1 MRFLLLLFSFTLHLL
16 GETRL
21 SLSDQVIA
29 PNTKIELIFDVA
41 MVTPETV
48 GKTLDNSILTIKPAW
63 KTKVVWRSQNIATI
77 VRSEAP
83 KVATEYQF
91 FLAKE
96 LKAVDGTIIPTK
108 ELKSVSSEPFQIVRS
123 VRNGSVRAGESV
135 LMFNDNVSPTAAA
148 PFFQFVSPKT
158 DEQKEQI
165 IAARTRKATWGDLRS
180 RYYYQ
185 PSWQERFTNQNRRY
199 GNPTPEPTEIIK
211 HALVVEPVTP
221 LPIGN
226 LWSLRR
232 LSSLPNAAGTATIN
246 TINHY
251 ALGNVTPFS
260 TKLVIPVTA
269 PDQPRAI
276 RITFNQALSK
286 DLKSDDFLEHLSF
299 KDPVKGLRATFDYR
313 RTSVTLHGDFNKRDA
328 YRVTLSNSLF
338 SADRLALE
346 KPIITDLK
354 FTRLA
359 PRILLPSWDEAQL
372 SRGSRTYQ
380 VKTVNNQSLRIRIK
394 RLSPKDL
401 IRTSLG
407 YRHYTGN
414 GPNTKRIKER
424 IAIPFELITGKVV
437 ADTVI
442 EINADLDTTHTHT
455 LNWNKYL
462 PKKQLGGAFFVSVTG
477 TAANHPDLS
486 KASNR
491 ITQSLVQL
499 TDIGL
504 AWKLSNENAFL
515 YAYSCETGKALPGVE
530 FSLFGEDAAPF
541 EKTVTDADGTASLPR
556 NGKHRLLR
564 VRNKSDLLILP
575 FDNSLSTVP
584 MWRFPINYNWNSA
597 PTDKRIVELFTDRS
611 LYRPGET
618 VHLKGIVRNL
628 KKDKLHLPSSINP
641 KIVLRDPMRRIITEK
656 DLTLSSSGSFD
667 FTHTLPETTVG
678 NYHFQLTWSKELE
691 AAEEINDYWAK
702 RAAKKSASFS
712 HSFSVQEFK
721 RNTFEV
727 KSSLTDKLA
736 YKLDAKYFQGTPVA
750 NGKVEWFFRTTP
762 TGFYPADYR
771 DFLFG
776 NHQGYDPDYWNH
788 YFGYLD
794 NSGSLSRQASH
805 SENGE
810 IELGENGEL
819 TIDFEM
825 PELKFPTP
833 RRATVQTEVMD
844 ANSQTLSTK
853 AGTTLHSSD
862 FYLGILRQDQ
872 ITRVGKEIPFKVVA
886 VTQKGNLHNAPVTAT
901 LTVEREVNQQT
912 KSKAPNGRVVVKNE
926 SSIVPVSTREI
937 ILTKGQ
943 LDLPFTP
950 KEPGKHFFTLT
961 SKDASGRSIKT
972 LITRQVY
979 GTDEYPWAYET
990 GMRIKLV
997 PEKRRYQHGDT
1008 ARILVLSPIEGEA
1021 LITIEH
1027 QEVVRKF
1034 RKPLTLEN
1042 PIIEIPLEENDA
1054 PSAFVSVLIIKGSA
1068 DSKRK
1073 NPEPQLR
1080 LGYCELQVDPAE
1092 SRLKV
1097 ELSTTQSETRPGDI
1111 IEVLGTVMDHKGKPV
1126 SASEVTFYAVDE
1138 GTLAVMGYA
1147 NPDPLS
1153 TFHQPRVMSL
1163 KNGTS
1168 LTNLI
1173 PESLDDREF
1182 GNKGFIIGGGEAD
1195 ASAQSRSNGANEKKS
1210 RSDFNPTATWM
1221 PTLVTANDGT
1231 FSARFKAPDTLTRY
1245 RLIAIATHKSSR
1257 FGNGLGEAVVN
1268 KPLMLEPSPPAFAH
1282 EGDRIRVK
1290 ALLQNTTEIAG
1301 TWKVELQLDST
1312 TTANKTLMTE
1322 INVPAKGQAPVEFEV
1337 TFANTGTAKWRWSA
1351 KPIALSNNILLPDL
1365 KRSFSDSV
1373 ESTFEVRYP
1382 MPLLREVQFV
1392 SFNDPTK
1399 KFNLL
1404 ENFSEGLVD
1413 GRGHLEVEFSRSRL
1427 LEAGGAIDYLLT
1439 YPYGCAEQTTSST
1452 IPWIAAKNLRHL
1464 APGFQKK
1471 SIAQIDKAIQAG
1483 ADRLLGMQ
1491 TSDGG
1496 IGYWSGSGTSSD
1508 WASSYA
1514 GLGLILCKEAGAK
1527 VPLSSLERLASYLS
1541 SKLRS
1546 LSSIKNSYD
1555 YENYARGLYVLAR
1568 LGKAENAYHS
1578 KLLENAEHLP
1588 QSARAFLALAMHT
1601 AKHDGAEK
1609 LLKMDGGAENNS
1621 GYWMPYRNSNAMS
1634 LFAWSTIEPNSKGCE
1649 DNLSKLLEKRSPRGH
1664 WHTTWAN
1671 AWSLLA
1677 MGAYAQAHDTSQE
1690 DIELLVET
1698 SNGTEKIIIPKNK
1711 SSHILK
1717 FPLEKGVKLLASSSE
1732 KTYVYSSIAA
1742 KPKIAPLQPISK
1754 HGLSIIRNYERVK
1767 ANGVTEKL
1775 KDPKIGDLVKV
1786 TLTVSLPD
1794 KAMRYLAIDDPL
1806 PSSFQAVNTDFESQ
1820 AGRVKDK
1827 NSWRISHREV
1837 RLDRVLFFIDN
1848 PLRSGNLIMTYHAR
1862 VTHKGE
1868 SFVPSTKV
1876 EEMYDPSSF
1885 ALGATQNLRVR

>member
-1 MRFLLLLFSFTLHLL
+1 MKFLLLLYFFTLPLL

-21 SLSDQVIA
+21 SLSDQVIG
-29 PNTKIELIFDVA
+29 PNTKIELIFDEA
-41 MVTPETV
+41 MVTPDVV
-48 GKTLDNSILTIKPAW
+48 GKTIDNSILTIKPAW
-63 KTKVVWRSQNIATI
+63 KTKVVWRSQNIATVI
-77 VRSEAP
+77 RSEAP
-83 KVATEYQF
+83 KIATEYQF
-91 FLAKE
+91 FLTKE
-96 LKAVDGTIIPTK
+96 LKAVDGTIIPKK
-108 ELKSVSSEPFQIVRS
+108 ELKSASSEPFQIVRS
-123 VRNGSVRAGESV
+123 VRNGSVRTGENL
-135 LMFNDNVSPTAAA
+135 LMFNDNVSATTAA
-148 PFFQFVSPKT
+148 PFFQFVSPET

-185 PSWQERFTNQNRRY
+185 PSWQERFTGKNRRY
-199 GNPTPEPTEIIK
+199 DNPAPEPTEIIK

-232 LSSLPNAAGTATIN
+232 LSSLPNTADTTSIN

-251 ALGNVTPFS
+251 ALGNVTPFT
-260 TKLVIPVTA
+260 TKRVVPVTT
-269 PDQPRAI
+269 PDQPRTI
-276 RITFNQALSK
+276 RISFNQALSK
-286 DLKSDDFLEHLSF
+286 DLKSADFLKNLIF
-299 KDPVKGLRATFDYR
+299 KDSVKGLKATFDHR
-313 RTSVTLHGDFNKRDA
+313 RTSVTLHGDFNSRDT
-328 YRVTLSNSLF
+328 YRLTLSKSLF

-346 KPIITDLK
+346 KPIVTDLR

-359 PRILLPSWDEAQL
+359 PKILLPSWDEAQL

-380 VKTVNNQSLRIRIK
+380 VKSVNNQSLRIRIK

-401 IRTSLG
+401 IRASLG

-414 GPNTKRIKER
+414 GPNSERIKER

-437 ADTVI
+437 ADIVVK
-442 EINADLDTTHTHT
+442 INADLDTTHTHT
-455 LNWNKYL
+455 LDWKKYL
-462 PKKQLGGAFFVSVTG
+462 PKKKLEGAFFVSVTG
-477 TAANHPDLS
+477 TAAHHPDLS
-486 KASNR
+486 KANNK
-491 ITQSLVQL
+491 IAQSLVQL

-504 AWKLSNENAFL
+504 AWKLSNNSTFL
-515 YAYSCETGKALPGVE
+515 YAYSCESGKALPGVE
-530 FSLFGEDAAPF
+530 FALFGEDAAPF
-541 EKTVTDADGTASLPR
+541 EKAVTDSDGTASFSR
-556 NGKHRLLR
+556 NEKHRLLR
-564 VRNKSDLLILP
+564 VRNKGDLLILP
-575 FDNSLSTVP
+575 FDESLSTVP
-584 MWRFPINYNWNSA
+584 MWRFPINYNWRSS
-597 PTDKRIVELFTDRS
+597 PTDKRIVELFSDRN

-618 VHLKGIVRNL
+618 VHLKGIVRYL
-628 KKDKLHLPSSINP
+628 KKDKLSLPISINP
-641 KIVLRDPMRRIITEK
+641 KIVLMDPLRRIIIEK
-656 DLTLSSSGSFD
+656 NLTLSSSGSFD
-667 FTHTLPETTVG
+667 FTHTLPKTTVG
-678 NYHFQLTWSKELE
+678 NYHFQLTWTDELE
-691 AAEEINDYWAK
+691 AAEEINDYWTK
-702 RAAKKSASFS
+702 RAAKNSASFS
-712 HSFSVQEFK
+712 HYFAVQEFK

-736 YKLDAKYFQGTPVA
+736 YKLNAKYFQGTPVA
-750 NGKVEWFFRTTP
+750 NGKVKWFFRTTP
-762 TGFYPADYR
+762 TGFYPTEYR

-776 NHQGYDPDYWNH
+776 NHRGYDPDYWNH
-788 YFGYLD
+788 YFGHSD
-794 NSGSLSRQASH
+794 NSSGLNRQASH

-810 IELGENGEL
+810 TELSEDGKL
-819 TIDFEM
+819 ALDFDL
-825 PELKFPTP
+825 PELNFPTP
-833 RRATVQTEVMD
+833 RRATVQTEVID
-844 ANSQTLSTK
+844 TNSQTLSTK

-886 VTQKGNLHNAPVTAT
+886 VTQKGKLHDVPVTAT
-901 LTVEREVNQQT
+901 LTVEREVNKQT

-926 SSIVPVSTREI
+926 SSIVPVATREI
-937 ILTKGQ
+937 ILANGK

-972 LITRQVY
+972 LITRNVY
-979 GTDEYPWAYET
+979 GTDEYPWAYED

-997 PEKRRYQHGDT
+997 PEKRRYQPGDT

-1042 PIIEIPLEENDA
+1042 PIIEIPLDENDA

-1080 LGYCELQVDPAE
+1080 LGYCELNVDPVE

-1126 SASEVTFYAVDE
+1126 PASEITFYAVDE

-1195 ASAQSRSNGANEKKS
+1195 ALAKSRNIVTNEKKS

-1221 PTLVTANDGT
+1221 PTLVTDNDGT

-1322 INVPAKGQAPVEFEV
+1322 VVIPAKGQAPVEFEV

-1351 KPIALSNNILLPDL
+1351 KPIALSNNTLLPGL

-1392 SFNDPTK
+1392 SLNDPTK

-1404 ENFSEGLVD
+1404 EDFSEGLVS
-1413 GRGHLEVEFSRSRL
+1413 GSGHLEVEFSRSRL

-1471 SIAQIDKAIQAG
+1471 SVAQIDRAIQAG

-1496 IGYWSGSGTSSD
+1496 IGYWNGSGTSSD

-1514 GLGLILCKEAGAK
+1514 GLGLILCKEAGAM
-1527 VPLSSLERLASYLS
+1527 VPLSSLERLAGYLS
-1541 SKLRS
+1541 SKLRN

-1568 LGKAENAYHS
+1568 LGKAEDAYHS
-1578 KLLENAEHLP
+1578 KLLENVEHLP

-1609 LLKMDGGAENNS
+1609 ILKLDGEAENNS

-1634 LFAWSTIEPNSKGCE
+1634 LFAWSTIKPNSKGCE
-1649 DNLSKLLEKRSPRGH
+1649 DNLSKLLEKRSPGGH

-1698 SNGTEKIIIPKNK
+1698 SNGMEKIIIPKNK
-1711 SSHILK
+1711 SSHILEL
-1717 FPLEKGVKLLASSSE
+1717 PLEKGVKLLASSNK

-1742 KPKIAPLQPISK
+1742 KPKIAPVKPVSK

-1767 ANGVTEKL
+1767 ANGTTEKL

-1868 SFVPSTKV
+1868 IFVPSTKV
-1876 EEMYDPSSF
+1876 EEMYNPSSF
-1885 ALGATQNLRVR
+1885 ALGATQNLRIR